1 MRDGIILTVADDGT
15 ARVYY
20 DTYDIVIHCE
30 SQEWRDKVKERIMG
44 IKPKTAGS
52 GFNHGEKDEN
62 WEARTTAEPSASDC
76 WSNDNKTTNDSIVT
90 KSSRYSTDR
99 TTDGLISRQDAIKEA
114 YPVSI
119 DGEVFDVV
127 QVETLMGLPPAQ
139 PETIIESDE
148 SIKLQN
154 SNDTI
159 SRQAAI
165 DAINRA
171 VTKEAAR
178 WSVEGL
184 SSAQPARVWT
194 PCDIPP
200 EHHRDVIVRGVEAIG
215 NVTVHNIMQWD
226 VDKWR
231 PENYAPSITWLDWS
245 EI

>member
-44 IKPKTAGS
+44 IKPKTTGS

-99 TTDGLISRQDAIKEA
+99 TTDGLISRHDAIKEA

-127 QVETLMGLPPAQ
+127 QVETLMGLPSAQ

-148 SIKLQN
+148 GIKLQN
-154 SNDTI
+154 SNDK
-159 SRQAAI
+159 AAKRLNDLI
-165 DAINRA
+165 FDIN
-171 VTKEAAR
+171 
-178 WSVEGL
+178 
-184 SSAQPARVWT
+184 PAEICSQIESDNLKNWCNIIQTEMKMAMVQL
-194 PCDIPP
+194 PCWGREDTD
-200 EHHRDVIVRGVEAIG
+200 E
-215 NVTVHNIMQWD
+215 
-226 VDKWR
+226 
-231 PENYAPSITWLDWS
+231 
-245 EI
+245 

>member
-44 IKPKTAGS
+44 IKPKTTGS

-62 WEARTTAEPSASDC
+62 WEARTTD
-76 WSNDNKTTNDSIVT
+76 DT
-90 KSSRYSTDR
+90 
-99 TTDGLISRQDAIKEA
+99 ISRQAAIDALSEAGLINYAAAGDGNGMIQAVNVIK
-114 YPVSI
+114 
-119 DGEVFDVV
+119 
-127 QVETLMGLPPAQ
+127 GLPSAQ

-165 DAINRA
+165 
-171 VTKEAAR
+171 R
-178 WSVEGL
+178 WVKSECNPYGKPTLDYESGIKVIEHL
-184 SSAQPARVWT
+184 ERMPSAQSETHDKRTETHA
-194 PCDIPP
+194 CDLID
-200 EHHRDVIVRGVEAIG
+200 RQAAIDG
-215 NVTVHNIMQWD
+215 GSST
-226 VDKWR
+226 
-231 PENYAPSITWLDWS
+231 
-245 EI
+245 